1 MTFTLV
7 PYSEVEAGLKKILDE
22 HYERVQ
28 FAIKYGTL
36 PEMLTTAKAAELL
49 GLDQR
54 TIRSMALAN
63 ELRFSKKGRMILICK
78 DDVLKFLTEAH
89 GKQIVESKRR
99 AKV

>member
-28 FAIKYGTL
+28 FAIRYGTL
-36 PEMLTTAKAAELL
+36 PDMLTTAKAADLL

-54 TIRSMALAN
+54 TVRSMVAGN
-63 ELRFSKKGRMILICK
+63 ELRHSKKGRMILICK
-78 DDVLKFLTEAH
+78 DDVLKFLSEA
-89 GKQIVESKRR
+89 QARQLMESKRK
-99 AKV
+99 AK